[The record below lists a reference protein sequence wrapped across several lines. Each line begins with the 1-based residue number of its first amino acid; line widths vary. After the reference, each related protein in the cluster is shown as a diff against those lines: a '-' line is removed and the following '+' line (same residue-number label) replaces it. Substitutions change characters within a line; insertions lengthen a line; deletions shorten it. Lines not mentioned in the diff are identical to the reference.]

1 VNEAMGKSIQQP
13 CRIILANKPRLL
25 RGMLKRVL
33 QKVPDFQVVGEVLDP
48 ARLSAT
54 IEKTEAQWVVLSL
67 SPTGKMPAMAETLLA
82 VHPTI
87 CILAVAMDGSRV
99 KVKWVEPHEQDLNGL
114 LLEELLAIMR
124 SQHH

>member
-1 VNEAMGKSIQQP
+1 MGNSIQQP

-67 SPTGKMPAMAETLLA
+67 SPAGNMPAMAETLLA

-99 KVKWVEPHEQDLNGL
+99 KVKRVEPHEQDLNGL
-114 LLEELLAIMR
+114 LLEELLAVMR
-124 SQHH
+124 TQHP